1 MLLRYEYVN
10 PVFLFY
16 SIYKNIPFRH
26 IFQGVDKGE
35 LYAELKKDYNMQQ
48 CCFGYSEMFSSFHN
62 RTDITN
68 GIFLLE
74 DQLMLCFLF
83 AEAHLTSGVMVL
95 YSDQTSAESLAQ
107 LRELIPKFIDEK
119 KEEKKKLHILSVEPY
134 SNGFEL
140 ADFDITKTDI
150 DLEKNYN
157 EDLIPVA
164 ELILQR
170 LNSKEE
176 KGIVIL
182 HGKAGTGKTTFIRH
196 LIGVTEKRKIFIP
209 PNMADRIANPE
220 FIPFLKD
227 FPNSILIIED
237 AESILTKRVGNE
249 SSAVSNLLNLSDGLL
264 SDCFNI
270 QVICTFNTDLTSIDK
285 ALLRKGRL
293 IAKYEFKELT
303 IDKSKQLL
311 RSLGHDAEVKDEM
324 TLAEIYNYH
333 EQEFESGRKMIGFK

>member
-1 MLLRYEYVN
+1 M
-10 PVFLFY
+10 
-16 SIYKNIPFRH
+16 
-26 IFQGVDKGE
+26 
-35 LYAELKKDYNMQQ
+35 
-48 CCFGYSEMFSSFHN
+48 
-62 RTDITN
+62 
-68 GIFLLE
+68 
-74 DQLMLCFLF
+74 
-83 AEAHLTSGVMVL
+83 
-95 YSDQTSAESLAQ
+95 
-107 LRELIPKFIDEK
+107 IPKFIDEK

-150 DLEKNYN
+150 DLQTNYN
-157 EDLIPVA
+157 DDLIPVA

-170 LNSKEE
+170 LNAKEE

-303 IDKSKQLL
+303 IEKSKQLL
-311 RSLGHDAEVKDEM
+311 KSLGREATVKEEM
-324 TLAEIYNYH
+324 TLAEIYNFH
-333 EQEFESGRKMIGFK
+333 EREFESERKTIGFK